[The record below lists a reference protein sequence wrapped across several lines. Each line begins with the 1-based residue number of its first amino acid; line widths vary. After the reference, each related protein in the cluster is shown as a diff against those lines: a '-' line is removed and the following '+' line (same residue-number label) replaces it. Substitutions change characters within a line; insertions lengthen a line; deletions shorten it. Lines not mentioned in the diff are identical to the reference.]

1 LKRPGLRC
9 PGDCIAKALRMSCFL
24 AGDMMMEDAG
34 DCLQLV
40 PGDNEE
46 VQKKK
51 IGEQSY
57 LCRYLP
63 LPLTTACMTRSAI
76 IGMVVI

>member
-1 LKRPGLRC
+1 
-9 PGDCIAKALRMSCFL
+9 
-24 AGDMMMEDAG
+24 MMMEDAG

-46 VQKKK
+46 VQTKK

-63 LPLTTACMTRSAI
+63 LSLTTARTTRSAI